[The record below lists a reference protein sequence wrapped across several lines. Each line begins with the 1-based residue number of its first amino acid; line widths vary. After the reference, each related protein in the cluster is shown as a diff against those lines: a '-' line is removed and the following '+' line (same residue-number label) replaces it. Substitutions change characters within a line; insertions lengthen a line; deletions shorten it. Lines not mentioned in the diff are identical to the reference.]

1 MSVKQT
7 EGKITALYERLS
19 RDDESAGDS
28 NSIVNQKKY
37 LESYAAQMG
46 YENCA
51 HYTDDGWSGGNFERP
66 AWKKLIAD
74 IEAGKVAH
82 VIVKDMSRAGR
93 DYLQT
98 GFYTEVFFRQHNVHF
113 VAIANGVDSN
123 DQNSNEFAP
132 FLNIMNEWYL
142 RDLSRKQRTAIRVK
156 GESGKPTT
164 NCAIYGYKKD
174 PNDKY
179 HWLID
184 EEAAAVVRRIF
195 RLTIEGNGPYEIARI
210 FFDDKIET
218 PAVYFGKQNKGI
230 WKSKEEFPNP
240 YNWSGYIVAQILSKP
255 EYMGHTVN
263 FRSHKQSYKDKTPV
277 MNPKEEWLIFE
288 NTHEAIVDKET
299 WELAQK
305 LRKTPRR
312 IDTMGEANPLTGLLY
327 CADCGEKMYNH
338 RSRGGTEN
346 NPYPSDFFDCSVYT
360 RAHQKH
366 STACC
371 GHYITTTA
379 LRTLILETI
388 RSVSTFAISNRDE
401 FMEKVR
407 AASQLRQAEAAK
419 DTKRKLNKDRKRI
432 TELDTIIKK
441 LYESFAVGRISEE
454 RFDSLLSEYE
464 EEQKF
469 LRTSVSNMEERLSG
483 FEEDTNRAEQFL
495 ALAKKYTD
503 FSELTTPMINE
514 FIDKIL
520 VHVPEKVDGD
530 RIQEVEIYLKF
541 IGHFELP
548 APELTAEEEKRQEYI
563 DDSVEHAI
571 SDYGNS
577 VLYSSARNEYMIERM
592 KRLLTR
598 TIWALTKQLE
608 AGDFVPVAYEM
619 RFENGK
625 IDRVDLCKDKDKVYV
640 KVLDYKTGS
649 KAFDVVAL
657 YHGLQLQLMVYMDA
671 AVKMTQKH
679 YPDSEV
685 IPAGVFYYRLNDP
698 LVEKKVVGEE
708 EEIWQKVLKELKVDG
723 VMNLKDETLEHLDH
737 CQAGE
742 SAVIPVKYNK
752 NGSLSKNS
760 KVASE
765 QEFEVMM
772 RHALGKVLKVH
783 RKILSGEVAA
793 FPYRRKQESGCDY
806 CAYRH
811 ICGFDQKIPG
821 YKYRDIFEMTQS
833 EVIAAMEADAVKEN
847 MNRDDHEKE
856 QEKGTGSWE

>member
-46 YENCA
+46 YENCI
-51 HYTDDGWSGGNFERP
+51 HYTDDGYSGGNFERP
-66 AWKKLIAD
+66 SWKRLIAD

-98 GFYTEVFFRQHNVHF
+98 GFYTEVFFRQYNVHF
-113 VAIANGVDSN
+113 VAIANGVDSD

-174 PNDKY
+174 PADKY

-195 RLTIEGNGPYEIARI
+195 RLTIEGNGPYEIARM

-346 NPYPSDFFDCSVYT
+346 NPYPSDFFDCSSYT
-360 RAHQKH
+360 LAHQKR
-366 STACC
+366 TKACC
-371 GHYITTTA
+371 GHYIGTKS
-379 LRTLILETI
+379 LRMLILETI
-388 RSVSTFAISNRDE
+388 RSVSTFAISNREE

-432 TELDTIIKK
+432 AELDTIIKK

-454 RFDSLLSEYE
+454 RFDSLLAEYE
-464 EEQKF
+464 EEQKS
-469 LRTSVSNMEERLSG
+469 LRTSVSDMEERLSG

-514 FIDKIL
+514 FIEKIL
-520 VHVPEKVDGD
+520 VHAPEKVDGN
-530 RIQEVEIYLKF
+530 RVQEVEIYLKF
-541 IGHFELP
+541 IGCFELP
-548 APELTAEEEKRQEYI
+548 APELTAEEEKRQEQLRRHRIKSRERYQKI
-563 DDSVEHAI
+563 KAGEHAVGQPFKLTCKCCGKEFE
-571 SDYGNS
+571 SR
-577 VLYSSARNEYMIERM
+577 SSAAMYCSPNCRAKFYRQEAAEKRSREIACENCGKTFTTTRNDVKYCCDHCRYEG
-592 KRLLTR
+592 
-598 TIWALTKQLE
+598 QLKGQRIRNAANRAKKKE
-608 AGDFVPVAYEM
+608 PE
-619 RFENGK
+619 
-625 IDRVDLCKDKDKVYV
+625 
-640 KVLDYKTGS
+640 VLDISPAAETKEPQKT
-649 KAFDVVAL
+649 A
-657 YHGLQLQLMVYMDA
+657 
-671 AVKMTQKH
+671 
-679 YPDSEV
+679 
-685 IPAGVFYYRLNDP
+685 
-698 LVEKKVVGEE
+698 
-708 EEIWQKVLKELKVDG
+708 
-723 VMNLKDETLEHLDH
+723 
-737 CQAGE
+737 
-742 SAVIPVKYNK
+742 
-752 NGSLSKNS
+752 
-760 KVASE
+760 
-765 QEFEVMM
+765 
-772 RHALGKVLKVH
+772 
-783 RKILSGEVAA
+783 
-793 FPYRRKQESGCDY
+793 
-806 CAYRH
+806 
-811 ICGFDQKIPG
+811 
-821 YKYRDIFEMTQS
+821 
-833 EVIAAMEADAVKEN
+833 
-847 MNRDDHEKE
+847 
-856 QEKGTGSWE
+856 